1 MTTSQGIGLVVAIV
15 LLLYFIAA
23 MVRPEKF

>member
-1 MTTSQGIGLVVAIV
+1 MTASEGIGLVVAVV
-15 LLLYFIAA
+15 LFLYFLAA